1 MRVSAAL
8 AIFLMT
14 AVSAFAT
21 PVDDVR
27 DAETAFAKAFA
38 DRDQAAFFRFVL
50 DDATFLAPLR
60 TLSGKKAITD
70 RWSRFFASPSA
81 PFSWGPDRV
90 AVNAAGTIGE
100 TAGPVYDADGHHIGN
115 FNSVWVKQA
124 DGTWKVLF
132 DGPGSPAAVFAADA
146 SPVEEGDVIADDG
159 AKLHYKKAGNGPIT
173 LIVPLSFIVYDD
185 FKQLADIATV
195 ITYDMRGRGRSSPLE
210 SLDSVTI
217 QQDVRDLETIRAHF
231 KSETFVPVGFSYL
244 GLMVAMYTIDHPEH
258 VTGDS
263 CRSDRCRARRERSIR
278 SGSPT
283 GWLTCSMW
291 PRRRTDGG
299 R

>member
-8 AIFLMT
+8 AIVLMT
-14 AVSAFAT
+14 ALSAFAT
-21 PVDDVR
+21 PADDVR
-27 DAETAFAKAFA
+27 NAETAFAKAFA

-50 DDATFLAPLR
+50 DDATFLASLR
-60 TLSGKKAITD
+60 TLSGKKAIVD
-70 RWSRFFASPSA
+70 RWSRFFSTPTA

-146 SPVEEGDVIADDG
+146 SPVDEGNVTAEDG

-173 LIVPLSFIVYDD
+173 LIAPLGFVVYDD

-195 ITYDMRGRGRSSPLE
+195 ITYDMRGRGRSSPLK
-210 SLDSVTI
+210 SLDSVSI
-217 QQDVRDLETIRAHF
+217 QQDVKDLETIRAHF
-231 KSETFVPVGFSYL
+231 KADKFVPSGFSSL
-244 GLMVAMYTIDHPEH
+244 DLIVAMYP
-258 VTGDS
+258 
-263 CRSDRCRARRERSIR
+263 SDRPDHGARLFVIGDVPRKARAQYLERLT
-278 SGSPT
+278 SG
-283 GWLTCSMW
+283 M
-291 PRRRTDGG
+291 
-299 R
+299 